1 MSEDRKGPITALA
14 AAKTKHSDHTDITCE
29 ISVFQETEKCSVFKA
44 AVDFLSLTLAKAK
57 K

>member
-44 AVDFLSLTLAKAK
+44 AVDFLSLTL
-57 K
+57 